1 MASDENQPASAEPE
15 SGRRVDGHRVDDGRI
30 DGRGIGWK
38 LTVVLCLVV
47 LSLGVAGVM
56 LIFSTEPTA
65 TRGGAAKETA
75 MLVDVVPV
83 KRGSHHPEIVA
94 MGTVTPA
101 QDIILSPRI
110 EGRIVRRSDSF
121 TPGGFVDEGEIL
133 LQIEPDD
140 YENTLRRRE
149 SELRH
154 AVADLEVE
162 MGRQNVARQGYE
174 LLEET
179 LSAENEA
186 LVLRKPQLNS
196 ARADVEAAR
205 AAVDQA
211 ELDVERTRIRAPF
224 RAHILSRN
232 VNVGSQV
239 SPGAELGR
247 LVGVATYWV
256 EATVPLGKVHRL
268 TFADDGDASGS
279 PVKVRNRSAWPEG
292 AYREGRLFRLI
303 GALEDRTRLARVL
316 VSVDDPLAHENPPSD
331 LPALMLGSYVESRIR
346 SDAIDDVVRL
356 NRNYVH
362 KDDTVWVME
371 EGALDIRH
379 VGIVF
384 NDAEYAYIEEGLED
398 GDRVVTTNLTTVVD
412 GARLRLQSSGA
423 SPRDGDSE
431 DGGGDG
437 ENETDGSP
445 PPTTPSE

>member
-1 MASDENQPASAEPE
+1 MTNNDDQAASAEPE
-15 SGRRVDGHRVDDGRI
+15 TDRRIDDSRVDGRRI
-30 DGRGIGWK
+30 DGRRIGWK
-38 LTVVLCLVV
+38 LTVVICLVV
-47 LSLGVAGVM
+47 VSLGVAGVM

-65 TRGGAAKETA
+65 TRGGATKETA
-75 MLVDVVPV
+75 MLVDVIPV
-83 KRGSHHPEIVA
+83 TRGSYHPEIVA

-110 EGRIVRRSDSF
+110 EGRIVQRSDSF
-121 TPGGFVDEGEIL
+121 TPGGFVDEGEVL
-133 LQIEPDD
+133 LEIEPDD
-140 YENTLRRRE
+140 YENTLRQRE

-154 AVADLEVE
+154 AVAELEVE
-162 MGRQNVARQGYE
+162 MGRQNVAKQGYE
-174 LLEET
+174 LLDET

-186 LVLRKPQLNS
+186 LVLRKPQLNT

-211 ELDVERTRIRAPF
+211 KLDVERTRIRAPF

-232 VNVGSQV
+232 VNIGSQV

-247 LVGVATYWV
+247 LVGVDTYWV

-279 PVKVRNRSAWPEG
+279 LVKVRNRSAWPEG
-292 AYREGRLFRLI
+292 AHREGRLFRLI
-303 GALEDRTRLARVL
+303 GALEGRTRLARVL
-316 VSVDDPLAHENPPSD
+316 VSVDDPLVHEDPSSD
-331 LPALMLGSYVESRIR
+331 LPALMLGSYVEARIR
-346 SDAIDDVVRL
+346 SKAIDDVVRL

-362 KDDTVWVME
+362 RDDTAWVME

-379 VGIVF
+379 VDIVF

-412 GARLRLQSSGA
+412 GAKLRLQNPGA
-423 SPRDGDSE
+423 APQTE
-431 DGGGDG
+431 DTGAAD
-437 ENETDGSP
+437 ETEPGNS
-445 PPTTPSE
+445 TPSGNAD